1 MVELAF
7 GPAVECSFFNPKRAL
22 ARRAGLK
29 SPHEFSRL
37 DADLKVRST
46 GEEKIQMQRTYELM
60 FIVRPD
66 MTEED
71 QDKLIANLESQVG
84 TAGGTVKSV
93 ERMGKRRL
101 AYLVRKFQDGIYV
114 LMVLEGDGAMVKEV
128 ERRLRVTEPVIKF
141 ITVRVDE
148 EQKRVAKIKAIRDT
162 KVRGKGTRAQEAAAA
177 AGEPA
182 AAATEPAES
191 APASA

>member
-1 MVELAF
+1 
-7 GPAVECSFFNPKRAL
+7 
-22 ARRAGLK
+22 
-29 SPHEFSRL
+29 
-37 DADLKVRST
+37 
-46 GEEKIQMQRTYELM
+46 MQRTYELM
-60 FIVRPD
+60 FILRPD

-71 QDKLIANLESQVG
+71 QDKLVANLESQVG
-84 TAGGTVKSV
+84 NAGGTVKSV

-114 LMVLEGDGAMVKEV
+114 LMTLEGDGPLVKEV

-148 EQKRVAKIKAIRDT
+148 EQKRLAKIKAIRDT
-162 KVRGKGTRAQEAAAA
+162 KVRGKGTRAQEAVAA
-177 AGEPA
+177 AGEPVP
-182 AAATEPAES
+182 ATAEPTES

>member
-1 MVELAF
+1 
-7 GPAVECSFFNPKRAL
+7 
-22 ARRAGLK
+22 
-29 SPHEFSRL
+29 
-37 DADLKVRST
+37 
-46 GEEKIQMQRTYELM
+46 MQRTYELM

-71 QDKLIANLESQVG
+71 QDKLVANLESQIG

-101 AYLVRKFQDGIYV
+101 AYQVRKFQDGIYV
-114 LMVLEGDGAMVKEV
+114 LMTLEGDGSMVKEV
-128 ERRLRVTEPVIKF
+128 ERRLRVAEPVIKF

-148 EQKRVAKIKAIRDT
+148 EQKRIAKIKAIRDT
-162 KVRGKGTRAQEAAAA
+162 KVRGKGTRAAAAEAAAA
-177 AGEPA
+177 AAAETA
-182 AAATEPAES
+182 AAAEPAES